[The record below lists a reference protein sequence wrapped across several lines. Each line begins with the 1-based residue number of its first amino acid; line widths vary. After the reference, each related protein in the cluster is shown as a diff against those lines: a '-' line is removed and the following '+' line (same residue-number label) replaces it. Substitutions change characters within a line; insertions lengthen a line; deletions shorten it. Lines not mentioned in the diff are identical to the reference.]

1 MNIRGEH
8 FRTIWVKDGEP
19 EVIQVIDQQQL
30 PHDFVVMD
38 MRSVE
43 DVRRIIKDMHVRG
56 AGLIGATAGYGMYLA
71 ALEAR
76 GGDFDAAVQK
86 SAEILVA
93 TRPTASNLEWAVKR
107 QLAAMQDV
115 KTADEKVEIAFRTAG
130 DIADEDAEFCR
141 RIGEHGL
148 KIIREIS
155 ERKNGEPVNILT
167 HCNAGWLAFV
177 DYGSA
182 TAPIYA
188 AQAAGIPVHVWV
200 DETRPRNQ
208 GAALTAWEMD
218 QQGVDHHLI
227 VDNAGGHLMQHG
239 MVDMVIVGTD
249 RTTRC
254 GDVAN
259 KIGTYLKALAA
270 KDNDVPFYVALPSS
284 TFDFEMRDGVAEIPI
299 EERDAAE
306 VRVINNQLICPE
318 GSPAK
323 NYGFDVTPA
332 RLVTGLICERGIC
345 EASEEGI
352 LQLFPEQADEGY
364 VKFRA
369 HLTEEDLP
377 DSIELRLLNE
387 TRTELHELEL
397 IGVLPNGIGYGNLSV
412 RPAGDETFLISG
424 TATGAERELPME
436 SYCRVDSFNAKTNE
450 VWCTGRVK
458 ASSETMSHGAVYQAN
473 DAVRC
478 VIHIHNRELFDFMLA
493 GHFAKTPKEV
503 AFGTPELAEE
513 IRTLVEAAGEAQGVF
528 VLAGHQDG
536 VMAYG
541 PDIESARDVL
551 LGLYQAVFFS

>member
-1 MNIRGEH
+1 MKVNGTQT
-8 FRTIWVKDGEP
+8 RTVWVKEGEP
-19 EVIQVIDQQQL
+19 EVVQVIDQQKL
-30 PHDFVVMD
+30 PHSFEVMD
-38 MRSVE
+38 LRTVE
-43 DVRRIIKDMHVRG
+43 DVRRVIKEMHVRG

-71 ALEAR
+71 ALEAPAN
-76 GGDFDAAVQK
+76 DFESSIK
-86 SAEILVA
+86 ESAEILIA
-93 TRPTASNLEWAVKR
+93 TRPTASNLEWAVRR
-107 QLAAMQDV
+107 QLAAMQAAETV
-115 KTADEKVEIAFRTAG
+115 EQKIETAFKTAG
-130 DIADEDAEFCR
+130 DIADEDAGFCR

-148 KIIREIS
+148 EIIREIS

-188 AQAAGIPVHVWV
+188 AQAAGIPIHVWV

-208 GAALTAWEMD
+208 GAALTAWELD

-239 MVDMVIVGTD
+239 LVDLVIVGTD

-284 TFDFEMRDGVAEIPI
+284 TFDFEMRDGVSEIPI

-306 VRVINNQLICPE
+306 VRVMNGQLICPE

-332 RLVTGLICERGIC
+332 RLVTGLICERGVC

-352 LQLFPEQADEGY
+352 LQLFPEQAEEGY
-364 VKFRA
+364 VKFQA

-377 DSIELRLLNE
+377 DSIELHLLNE
-387 TRTELHELEL
+387 TRTELHELGL
-397 IGVLPNGIGYGNLSV
+397 IGVLPDGIGYGNISF
-412 RPAGDETFLISG
+412 RPAGAEAFVISG
-424 TATGAERELPME
+424 TATGAERELPPE
-436 SYCRVDSFNAKTNE
+436 GYCRVDSFNVKTNE
-450 VWCTGRVK
+450 VWCTGRTA
-458 ASSETMSHGAVYQAN
+458 ASSETMSHGAVYEAN
-473 DAVRC
+473 EKIRC
-478 VIHIHNRELFDFMLA
+478 VIHIHSRELFEFMLA
-493 GHFAKTPKEV
+493 GHFEKTPKE
-503 AFGTPELAEE
+503 AEYGTPELADE
-513 IRTLVEAAGEAQGVF
+513 IRNLVEAADEEQGVF

-541 PDIESARDVL
+541 PDIESTRDVL